1 MRIAAALFA
10 LVMFVTAPSALA
22 VGGAPGPIVVTG
34 PWITLGD
41 VANASGPLAKV
52 RVAPSPAPGDT
63 LALDP
68 TFVGKIARANGVFF
82 PADAN
87 TPIMVARA
95 GTASTPKAAPSA
107 PARPNY
113 QDAAPKEGYFL
124 ALVSAKQRGDI
135 LQADDLDW
143 VEPTSSQRAVTGAP
157 KFMSDLIGMEM
168 RRTVQPNRALRTS
181 DVKHPALIKK
191 GEPVTLVYDAPGI
204 KLTVN
209 GKALADAY
217 KNEPVRVMNLYSNR
231 AIDAVATASGEARVL
246 ER

>member
-1 MRIAAALFA
+1 MHRLVLAICTLAL
-10 LVMFVTAPSALA
+10 MFTAPMAQA
-22 VGGAPGPIVVTG
+22 VGGGAGPIVVTG

-52 RVAPSPAPGDT
+52 RVAPSPAPGET

-68 TFVGKIARANGVFF
+68 TFVGNIARANGVFF

-87 TPIMVARA
+87 TPIMVTRKGLASA
-95 GTASTPKAAPSA
+95 TATPAAPQK
-107 PARPNY
+107 PRY
-113 QDAAPKEGYFL
+113 QDAPPKEGHL
-124 ALVSAKQRGDI
+124 LVLTSAKQRGDI

-143 VEPTSSQRAVTGAP
+143 IEPTSSQRAVTGAP
-157 KFMSDLIGMEM
+157 QYMTDLIGKEM
-168 RRTVQPNRALRTS
+168 RRTVQANRPLRMA
-181 DVKHPALIKK
+181 DVKRPALIKK

-217 KNEPVRVMNLYSNR
+217 KNEPVRVMNLYSKR
-231 AIDAVATASGEARVL
+231 AIDAVATASGEARVA